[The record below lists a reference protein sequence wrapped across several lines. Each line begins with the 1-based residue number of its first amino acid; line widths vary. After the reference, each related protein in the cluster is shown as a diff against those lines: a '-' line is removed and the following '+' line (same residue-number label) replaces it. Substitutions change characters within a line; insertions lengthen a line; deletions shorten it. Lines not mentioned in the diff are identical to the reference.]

1 MMLVLTR
8 SKGESIRIGDVQV
21 TVIAIRGDRVR
32 LAIEAP
38 LDVPVHREE
47 VWAAIQKGEGDAKH

>member
-1 MMLVLTR
+1 MLVLTR
-8 SKGESIRIGDVQV
+8 SKGESIRIGDIQV
-21 TVIAIRGDRVR
+21 TVAEIRGDRVR

-47 VWAAIQKGEGDAKH
+47 VWAAIQKEGEKGQP

>member
-1 MMLVLTR
+1 MLVLTR
-8 SKGESIRIGDVQV
+8 SKGESIRIGEVQV

-47 VWAAIQKGEGDAKH
+47 VYDAIQKEGEQK

>member
-1 MMLVLTR
+1 MLVLTR
-8 SKGESIRIGDVQV
+8 QKDEAIRIGDVK
-21 TVIAIRGDRVR
+21 VIVVAIRGDRVR

-47 VWAAIQKGEGDAKH
+47 VWAAIQKEGEQT